1 MCRVWQD
8 VTDLSQYSRLPLNPY
23 LSVDTPGYGLS
34 GSMGL
39 KDGPKNRSQKIMKKS
54 RKNQFCIFEACEAI
68 LGANARVEI
77 CTSNNVKLYKSK
89 VTIFHLYKIIWGLW
103 PMKF

>member
-1 MCRVWQD
+1 M
-8 VTDLSQYSRLPLNPY
+8 
-23 LSVDTPGYGLS
+23 DTPGYGLS

-77 CTSNNVKLYKSK
+77 CTSNNVNYINPK
-89 VTIFHLYKIIWGLW
+89 
-103 PMKF
+103 

>member
-1 MCRVWQD
+1 MATAERWLRSTITWFSINPFGSPTQAK
-8 VTDLSQYSRLPLNPY
+8 YSWLPLNPC

-39 KDGPKNRSQKIMKKS
+39 KDGPKNRTQKIMKTS

-68 LGANARVEI
+68 LGAKARVEI
-77 CTSNNVKLYKSK
+77 CMSNNVNY
-89 VTIFHLYKIIWGLW
+89 IN
-103 PMKF
+103 PQ